1 MTRFAACFLLV
12 FGQLAVGGVAG
23 LAVPPF
29 AALERGFYKSSA
41 AVYLGAALLYLA
53 GAVTL
58 AVRQGTWGLADGLR
72 LALWAAFAAALAA
85 YLASLWGDRAARR
98 ARAYVA
104 ALGLGLAA
112 LAASAVAYRPGP
124 LLAPATLFYPLAF
137 VSDALVLG
145 AVTTGMLLGHWY
157 LIDVGLSIAP
167 LRRLLRWVVWT
178 LAAQIG
184 LGVLTVTALALLGGP
199 GSAAVGLLWREY
211 RGLLLLRLALGPAAA
226 LAAAAMIHRTLAI
239 PQTMAAT
246 GLFYV
251 AVLAVLSGEMLG
263 RLILFRTSLPL

>member
-1 MTRFAACFLLV
+1 PRASTGAGSPCAASARLIPSPATTRPRAGRATAASRSFRSSLAVTRFAACFLLV

-41 AVYLGAALLYLA
+41 AVYLAAALLYLA

-58 AVRQGTWGLADGLR
+58 AVRQGTWGLANGVR

-124 LLAPATLFYPLAF
+124 LLASAA
-137 VSDALVLG
+137 
-145 AVTTGMLLGHWY
+145 TGMLLGHWY

-184 LGVLTVTALALLGGP
+184 LGVLTVTALALLG
-199 GSAAVGLLWREY
+199 
-211 RGLLLLRLALGPAAA
+211 
-226 LAAAAMIHRTLAI
+226 
-239 PQTMAAT
+239 
-246 GLFYV
+246 
-251 AVLAVLSGEMLG
+251 
-263 RLILFRTSLPL
+263 

>member
-41 AVYLGAALLYLA
+41 GVYLGCALLYLA

-58 AVRQGTWGLADGLR
+58 AFRQGAWGIADGVR

-85 YLASLWGDRAARR
+85 YLAALWGEAPARR

-104 ALGLGLAA
+104 SLGLGLAA
-112 LAASAVAYRPGP
+112 LAASAVAYRPGA
-124 LLAPATLFYPLAF
+124 LLAAATVFYPLAF
-137 VSDALVLG
+137 VSGALVLG
-145 AVTTGMLLGHWY
+145 GVSTGMLLGHWY

-167 LRRLLRWVVWT
+167 LRRLLRYVTWT
-178 LAAQIG
+178 LVLQLG
-184 LGVLTVTALALLGGP
+184 LGAFTLAGLALLPGP
-199 GSAAVGLLWREY
+199 GAAAVGVLWREH
-211 RGLLLLRLALGPAAA
+211 RALLALRVALGPAAA
-226 LAAAAMIHRTLAI
+226 LGTAALIRRTLAI